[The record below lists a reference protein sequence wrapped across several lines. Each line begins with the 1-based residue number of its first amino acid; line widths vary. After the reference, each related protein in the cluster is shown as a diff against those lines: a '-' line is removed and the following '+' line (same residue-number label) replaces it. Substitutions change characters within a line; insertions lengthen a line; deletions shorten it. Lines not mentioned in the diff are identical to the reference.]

1 MLPEIYNSDLDAI
14 NLFLWQLNE
23 RLARRRAER
32 EKKKAEEEEARKKE
46 EEEATR
52 KKAEEE
58 AKKAEEPKQAPAD
71 YPLPVRRELWVTLME
86 ILRTIPMRF
95 FKQRGDEE
103 KEKKISSR
111 VYCLNLQLIPRA
123 KSTRHVW

>member
-32 EKKKAEEEEARKKE
+32 EKKKAGEEEARRKE

-71 YPLPVRRELWVTLME
+71 YPLPVRRELWVTSME

-95 FKQRGDEE
+95 LSREVIRRK
-103 KEKKISSR
+103 KKISSR

>member
-32 EKKKAEEEEARKKE
+32 EKKKAEEEEARRKE

-86 ILRTIPMRF
+86 IVRTIPMRF
-95 FKQRGDEE
+95 LSREVIRR
-103 KEKKISSR
+103 KKKKSSR
-111 VYCLNLQLIPRA
+111 VYCLNLQLILRA
-123 KSTRHVW
+123 RSTRHVW

>member
-1 MLPEIYNSDLDAI
+1 MLPEISNSDLDAI

-95 FKQRGDEE
+95 LSREVMRR
-103 KEKKISSR
+103 KKKNQ
-111 VYCLNLQLIPRA
+111 VGC
-123 KSTRHVW
+123 TVWIYN

>member
-32 EKKKAEEEEARKKE
+32 EKKKAEEEEARRKE

-86 ILRTIPMRF
+86 IVRTIPMRF
-95 FKQRGDEE
+95 QAERWWGER
-103 KEKKISSR
+103 KKNI
-111 VYCLNLQLIPRA
+111 
-123 KSTRHVW
+123 K

>member
-1 MLPEIYNSDLDAI
+1 MLPEICNSDLDAI

-32 EKKKAEEEEARKKE
+32 EKKKAEEEEARIKE

-95 FKQRGDEE
+95 LSREVMRR
-103 KEKKISSR
+103 KKKKSSR

>member
-86 ILRTIPMRF
+86 ILRTIPLRFLSREVMR
-95 FKQRGDEE
+95 R
-103 KEKKISSR
+103 KKKKSSR

-123 KSTRHVW
+123 KSTRYVW

>member
-1 MLPEIYNSDLDAI
+1 MLHEIYNSDLDAI

-32 EKKKAEEEEARKKE
+32 EKKKAEEEEARRKE

-95 FKQRGDEE
+95 LSREVMRR
-103 KEKKISSR
+103 KKKKTSR

>member
-14 NLFLWQLNE
+14 NLLLWQLNE

-32 EKKKAEEEEARKKE
+32 EKKKAEEEEARRKE

-71 YPLPVRRELWVTLME
+71 LPVRRELWVTLME
-86 ILRTIPMRF
+86 IVRTIPMRF
-95 FKQRGDEE
+95 LSREVIRR
-103 KEKKISSR
+103 KKKKSSR

>member
-1 MLPEIYNSDLDAI
+1 MLHEIYNSDLDAI

-32 EKKKAEEEEARKKE
+32 EKKKAEEEEARRKE

-71 YPLPVRRELWVTLME
+71 YPLPVRRELWLTLME
-86 ILRTIPMRF
+86 IVRTIPMRF
-95 FKQRGDEE
+95 LSREVIRR
-103 KEKKISSR
+103 KKKKSSR

>member
-32 EKKKAEEEEARKKE
+32 EKKKAEEEEARRKE

-58 AKKAEEPKQAPAD
+58 AKKKEEPKQAPAD

-86 ILRTIPMRF
+86 ILRTIPIRFLSREVMR
-95 FKQRGDEE
+95 R
-103 KEKKISSR
+103 KKKKSSR

-123 KSTRHVW
+123 KSTRHV

>member
-1 MLPEIYNSDLDAI
+1 MLHEIYNSDLDAI

-32 EKKKAEEEEARKKE
+32 EKKKAEEEEARRKE

-86 ILRTIPMRF
+86 IVRTIPMRF
-95 FKQRGDEE
+95 LSREVIRR
-103 KEKKISSR
+103 KKKNQ
-111 VYCLNLQLIPRA
+111 VGC
-123 KSTRHVW
+123 TVWIYN

>member
-32 EKKKAEEEEARKKE
+32 EKKKAEEEEARRKE

-86 ILRTIPMRF
+86 IVRTIPMRF
-95 FKQRGDEE
+95 LSREVMRR
-103 KEKKISSR
+103 KKKKSSR

-123 KSTRHVW
+123 KSTTHVW

>member
-1 MLPEIYNSDLDAI
+1 MLLEIYNSDLDAI

-32 EKKKAEEEEARKKE
+32 EKKKAEEEEARRKE

-86 ILRTIPMRF
+86 TRTIPMRF
-95 FKQRGDEE
+95 LSREVMRR
-103 KEKKISSR
+103 KKKKSSR

>member
-1 MLPEIYNSDLDAI
+1 MLHEIYNSDLDAI

-32 EKKKAEEEEARKKE
+32 EKKKAEEEEARIKE

-86 ILRTIPMRF
+86 IVRTIPIRFLSREVMR
-95 FKQRGDEE
+95 RN
-103 KEKKISSR
+103 KKKSSR

>member
-1 MLPEIYNSDLDAI
+1 MLHEIYNSDLDAI

-23 RLARRRAER
+23 RLTRRRAER
-32 EKKKAEEEEARKKE
+32 EKKKAEEEEARRKE

-86 ILRTIPMRF
+86 IVRTIPMRF
-95 FKQRGDEE
+95 LSREVMRR
-103 KEKKISSR
+103 KKKKSSR

>member
-1 MLPEIYNSDLDAI
+1 MLHEIYNSDLDAI

-32 EKKKAEEEEARKKE
+32 EKKKAEEEEARRKE

-86 ILRTIPMRF
+86 IVRTIPMRF
-95 FKQRGDEE
+95 LSREVMRR
-103 KEKKISSR
+103 KKKKSNR

>member
-32 EKKKAEEEEARKKE
+32 EKKKAEEEEARIKE

-86 ILRTIPMRF
+86 ILRTIPMHFLSREVM
-95 FKQRGDEE
+95 RR
-103 KEKKISSR
+103 KEKKSSR

>member
-1 MLPEIYNSDLDAI
+1 MLHEIYNSDLDAI

-32 EKKKAEEEEARKKE
+32 EKKKAEEEEARRKE

-86 ILRTIPMRF
+86 IVRTIPMRF
-95 FKQRGDEE
+95 LSREVMRR
-103 KEKKISSR
+103 KKKKSSR

>member
-1 MLPEIYNSDLDAI
+1 MLPEIYDSDLDAI

-86 ILRTIPMRF
+86 TLRTIPMRF
-95 FKQRGDEE
+95 LSRKVMRR
-103 KEKKISSR
+103 KKKKSSR

>member
-1 MLPEIYNSDLDAI
+1 MLHEIYNSDLDAI

-32 EKKKAEEEEARKKE
+32 EKKKAEEEEARRKE

-86 ILRTIPMRF
+86 IVRTIPMRF
-95 FKQRGDEE
+95 LSREVMRRK
-103 KEKKISSR
+103 KKISSR
-111 VYCLNLQLIPRA
+111 VYCLNLQLIPRT

>member
-1 MLPEIYNSDLDAI
+1 MLHEIYNSDLDAI

-32 EKKKAEEEEARKKE
+32 EKKKAEEEEARRKE

-86 ILRTIPMRF
+86 IVRTIPMRF
-95 FKQRGDEE
+95 LSREVIRR
-103 KEKKISSR
+103 KKKKSSR

-123 KSTRHVW
+123 KSTRHVR